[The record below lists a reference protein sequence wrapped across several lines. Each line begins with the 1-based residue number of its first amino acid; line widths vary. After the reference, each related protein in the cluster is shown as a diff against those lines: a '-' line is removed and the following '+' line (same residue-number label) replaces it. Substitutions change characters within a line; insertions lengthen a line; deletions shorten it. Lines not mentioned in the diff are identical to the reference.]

1 MHKFIFSLLLVLCA
15 GFSFSQS
22 YITRTA
28 HVNVKSTNKVQ
39 NIVADNYQVAC
50 QLDAATGQF
59 KIIMLIKSFE
69 YKIGVMNRVMSS
81 RDINIT
87 EFPKITYDGFVSEIQ
102 KIDLAKPGTYPVK
115 FKGTL
120 YIWDEKRVT
129 DADGTL
135 KVLPDGTIEGKTN
148 FTITIEDF
156 NMKKID
162 NLMKQ
167 KLPSSLNL
175 QTSTL
180 GISKSIEVKA
190 EAILKN

>member
-1 MHKFIFSLLLVLCA
+1 MIRFFSLLSLFFIVVTGYPQVFL
-15 GFSFSQS
+15 
-22 YITRTA
+22 TRTA
-28 HVNVKSTNKVQ
+28 HVNVKSSNKVQ

-69 YKIGVMNRVMSS
+69 YKIGAMNRVMSS

-87 EFPKITYDGFVSEIQ
+87 EFPKITYDGFVAEIK
-102 KIDLAKPGTYPVK
+102 KIDLTKPGTYPVK
-115 FKGTL
+115 FTGTL
-120 YIWDEKRVT
+120 YIWDEKRRT
-129 DADGTL
+129 ESDGSL

-148 FTITIEDF
+148 FNITIEDF

-180 GISKSIEVKA
+180 GISKTIEVKA
-190 EAILKN
+190 EAILKK